1 MRIPFISKQPHT
13 LPNVRIRHRLPLAS
27 WLVIGVCFLLL
38 LGAAFFFG
46 QRSNSYTPFTTDQS
60 ELQHYLSKLDRE
72 HQRLKQ
78 VAQAAA
84 VNLEIEKSTQRRLLE
99 RLNAVETEN
108 AGLKQELGFLV
119 KLRRN
124 DTTLSNS

>member
-1 MRIPFISKQPHT
+1 MRIPFINKQQYA
-13 LPNVRIRHRLPLAS
+13 LPTVRIRHRLPLTS
-27 WLVIGVCFLLL
+27 WLVIGMCFLLML
-38 LGAAFFFG
+38 SAAFFFG
-46 QRSNSYTPFTTDQS
+46 QRSSYTPLPTEQS
-60 ELQHYLSKLDRE
+60 ELQHYLSKLNHE
-72 HQRLKQ
+72 HQRLTQ

-99 RLNAVETEN
+99 RLSAVETEN

-124 DTTLSNS
+124 DTTPSNS